1 MRSIAAGKLTDAYLE
16 RPARDNYIATA
27 LMIIVITL
35 SVFWI
40 GFRVGGNAGTAIF
53 TQIGYAVAAFL
64 GALWSFQTAY
74 RAKYG
79 LVRLGTQHQHAW
91 LLIGASLCANLCG
104 RIIFFVLSQTGHG
117 QFPGIADIFFNLF
130 YPLIFVA
137 ILLMAST
144 VRFRVRTS
152 LDALV
157 STLSFLGVWWFF
169 VIGPSYTLHIGSVNP
184 ASETWKVIVGLMYF
198 GWDILLALTMLLFFQ
213 RRSQRV
219 LSASILLLCIALLL
233 CIYGDLAY
241 GYANIFA
248 IYHYG
253 QLLIDPFRYASYML
267 IGLAGLYQYAVLAR
281 KKYTD
286 IVSLAPPG
294 PTSSE
299 SSPLWQDGSNT
310 STHAQRFFAVL
321 VHFPLIILLMLTVY
335 GELVQRDMNTSGLV
349 VLTAIVGTLMST
361 RYILANRENVLLLR
375 EREQR
380 HQESEHLRRMM
391 TQLTEILSEE
401 LLRESIVSM
410 VTDELNFDA
419 VMLLLIES
427 QRTPE
432 QPTQIEVYTAA
443 KGKAERLRWS
453 FHGENAL
460 ERVASS
466 GRVEEVDW
474 DNEHLVPPEVHLWC
488 REQGVVEMTFLP
500 LKYQGQILGGLGVMR
515 QSKAHLGSHAISLVK
530 RYSDQVTAVIEHAR
544 LYNEAREHE
553 EFARAMATIATRLNA
568 AVIEPAEIGLV
579 ICKEGAN
586 ILRADYAFFY
596 KSANERY
603 LKPLA
608 AYMRDL
614 DIPLPLDEWP
624 LIHSYE
630 YEAQALHEVQPV
642 LLHVPQ
648 QEFVQKKGV
657 PRLALPKPELSPRS
671 KSTSAPLLPAR
682 ITGEH
687 DTPPSLRIQL
697 AQYYIQTVILAPV
710 IANGDAIGLLIF
722 ARSQPP
728 GVMEKRPFTRADLSQ
743 AQEFVEQAGVPFI
756 NAQLYQDLQTAH
768 QRLQELDQL
777 KDQFMVTASHELRTP
792 LTAVQG
798 YIELLAQFDD
808 QLPWEQRRD
817 FLQKARRGCE
827 ELVVMLGNVMDASR
841 LEVEAG
847 IRPAL
852 LKPVSVHDAVESILV
867 LIEPQIT
874 QEQREAYVHIQPRL
888 FALADPAR
896 LRQVLMN
903 ISVNAL
909 KYSHPQTPI
918 AFRAQAMMNQ
928 NEPCVVISVSDKGKG
943 ITPQDQSQ
951 LFQRFVRLE
960 SDVNSPVR
968 GSGLGLYISRR
979 LIEAMGGKIWIE
991 SKGIPGEGS
1000 TFHIQLPVAR

>member
-1 MRSIAAGKLTDAYLE
+1 MRSAGKLTDAYLE

-27 LMIIVITL
+27 LMVIVITL
-35 SVFWI
+35 SIFWI
-40 GFRVGGNAGTAIF
+40 GFHVGGDVNTAIF
-53 TQIGYAVAAFL
+53 TQICYAVAASL
-64 GALWSFQTAY
+64 GALWSFQTAR
-74 RAKYG
+74 RARYG
-79 LVRLGTQHQHAW
+79 PVRLGSQHQRAW
-91 LLIGASLCANLCG
+91 LLIGAGLSANVCG
-104 RIIFFVLSQTGHG
+104 RVVFCLLSLSGHR

-130 YPLIFVA
+130 YPLVFVA
-137 ILLMAST
+137 MLLMAST
-144 VRFRVRTS
+144 VRFRLRTC
-152 LDALV
+152 LDILV
-157 STLSFLGVWWFF
+157 PTLSFLGVWWFF
-169 VIGPSYTLHIGSVNP
+169 VIGPSYTSHIGSVNP
-184 ASETWKVIVGLMYF
+184 ASETLIVIVGLLYF

-213 RRSQRV
+213 HRSQRL
-219 LSASILLLCIALLL
+219 LSSSIFLFCIALLL
-233 CIYGDLAY
+233 GIYGDLAY
-241 GYANIFA
+241 GYANIFN
-248 IYHYG
+248 IYQYG

-267 IGLAGLYQYAVLAR
+267 IGLSGLYQYAALAR

-286 IVSLAPPG
+286 MVSLSPG
-294 PTSSE
+294 PVSNE
-299 SSPLWQDGSNT
+299 SSPLWQDGNT
-310 STHAQRFFAVL
+310 STYWQRSFAVL
-321 VHFPLIILLMLTVY
+321 VHFPLIILLLLTVY
-335 GELVQRDMNTSGLV
+335 SQLVQRNLNSSGLV
-349 VLTAIVGTLMST
+349 VLTAVVGTLMSM

-375 EREQR
+375 ERERR
-380 HQESEHLRRMM
+380 HQESEHLRRIM

-401 LLRESIVSM
+401 YLRECIVSM
-410 VTDELNFDA
+410 VTNELDFDA

-432 QPTQIEVYTAA
+432 QPTQIEAYTAA
-443 KGKAERLRWS
+443 KGATERLRWS
-453 FHGENAL
+453 FQGDNSL
-460 ERVASS
+460 EQVASS
-466 GRVEEVDW
+466 GLVQEVDW
-474 DNEHLVPPEVHLWC
+474 DNEHLVPPEVRLWC
-488 REQGVVEMTFLP
+488 REQRIVEMTFLP
-500 LKYQGQILGGLGVMR
+500 LKYQGQILGSLGVMR
-515 QSKAHLGSHAISLVK
+515 QGKTRLSSHDISLMK
-530 RYSDQVTAVIEHAR
+530 RYADQVTSVIEHAR
-544 LYNEAREHE
+544 LYKEAREHE
-553 EFARAMATIATRLNA
+553 EFSRAMATIATRLNA

-596 KSANERY
+596 KSDNERY
-603 LKPLA
+603 MKPLA

-614 DIPLPLDEWP
+614 DAPLPLDEWP

-630 YEAQALHEVQPV
+630 YEAQALHGVQPV
-642 LLHVPQ
+642 LLHVPPQ
-648 QEFVQKKGV
+648 QFVQKKSV
-657 PRLALPKPELSPRS
+657 PHLALLKPELSSR
-671 KSTSAPLLPAR
+671 KSASAPLLPAR
-682 ITGEH
+682 ITGEQA
-687 DTPPSLRIQL
+687 TPPSLRIQL

-728 GVMEKRPFTRADLSQ
+728 GIMEKRPFTRADLPQ
-743 AQEFVEQAGVPFI
+743 TQEFVQQAGVPFV
-756 NAQLYQDLQTAH
+756 NAQLYQDLRNAH

-852 LKPVSVHDAVESILV
+852 LKPVSVHDTVESILI

-874 QEQREAYVHIQPRL
+874 QEQREVYVHIQPRL

-909 KYSHPQTPI
+909 KYSRPQTPI
-918 AFRAQAMMNQ
+918 AFRAQTMMDQ
-928 NEPCVVISVSDKGKG
+928 NEPCVVISISDKGKG